1 MVVYAGI
8 RELKAKLSSYI
19 DKVRSGEQLIITQ
32 HGREV
37 AMILPISE
45 ERKAVRFLA
54 ESGKAHW
61 EGGKPLGIKG
71 IRIEGKAISETIL
84 EERR

>member
-19 DKVRSGEQLIITQ
+19 DKVRSGEQLIVTQ

-45 ERKAVRFLA
+45 ERRVVRSLV
-54 ESGKAHW
+54 ESGKARW
-61 EGGKPLGIKG
+61 EGGKPLGMKG
-71 IRIEGKAISETIL
+71 IRIEGKALSETIL